1 MNKISFNPSMV
12 FGIIVLVII
21 VVGLQYFRIS
31 YLAPAPEYIWDN
43 IYLWSSAR
51 SFGHGDFSSFLVDS
65 HHQLRWGNWG
75 FAAVLIKLFSDEIVI
90 YYFSTVI
97 PSTLAILIFTYLAW
111 RDVGWF
117 AALAFIALWFFDAL
131 LFRATFQ
138 LLPSGSALLP
148 LAILVALCVEVK
160 RKEQITLALHIL
172 IAGTVFWLYGTKE
185 THLAYFPGALW
196 LIYTVGGIR
205 PIIFICSALALAYVG
220 ETVMF
225 KAMNPDISW
234 LGRIHAVMNG
244 GQHVQLMTE
253 EARYV
258 AQQTRFFDS
267 GITMRWVYTSGVTP
281 IAIFLG
287 YIFALLSQVGN
298 RQEVLSTQ
306 EEKSKRLIRVL
317 SLFTLSFLI
326 CNTFFIIQIDP
337 IRLGQPL
344 VPRYATTLMPMVYLL
359 IVSFLAQQSK
369 GSSWLVKVGFLATI
383 PFYVAP
389 GIHRYSEYRTLSIF
403 KISNDYHE
411 FSRELGQHQCVRAK
425 QRVILRNQL
434 DLVLEQYRTPR
445 VSALIG
451 ADIPAESESIP
462 QIVMEP
468 PWFVAKPDAN
478 TVCTS
483 VYTIHRDTTMRY

>member
-1 MNKISFNPSMV
+1 MNKINFNPSAV
-12 FGIIVLVII
+12 LGLSVLVLI
-21 VVGLQYFRIS
+21 VVGLQYYRIN

-51 SFGHGDFSSFLVDS
+51 SFGHGDFSSFLADS
-65 HHQLRWGNWG
+65 HHQLRWANWG

-90 YYFSTVI
+90 YYLSTII

-111 RDVGWF
+111 REVGWF
-117 AALAFIALWFFDAL
+117 AALAFIVLWFFDAL

-148 LAILVALCVEVK
+148 LAVLVALCVEIK
-160 RKEQITLALHIL
+160 RKEQMTLALQIL
-172 IAGTVFWLYGTKE
+172 TAITVFWLYGTKE

-205 PIIFICSALALAYVG
+205 PIIFICGALGLGYVG

-225 KAMNPDISW
+225 MAMNSDFSW
-234 LGRIHAVMNG
+234 LGRVHAVMNG

-287 YIFALLSQVGN
+287 YIFALLSQVGS
-298 RQEVLSTQ
+298 RQEASAT
-306 EEKSKRLIRVL
+306 EAEKSKKLIRVL
-317 SLFTLSFLI
+317 SVMILSFLI

-359 IVSFLAQQSK
+359 IVAFLAQQSK
-369 GSSWLVKVGFLATI
+369 GASWLVKVGLLATI
-383 PFYVAP
+383 PFYIAP

-411 FSRELGQHQCVRAK
+411 FSRDLTQHQCVRAK

-451 ADIPAESESIP
+451 ADIPAKSELIP

-478 TVCTS
+478 TVCSS